1 MQTPLTDIEAF
12 LQEAITQLEP
22 ELAEPRPGAGR
33 PQILPSLCLWSGLL
47 VCVLRGMSS
56 QLALW
61 RLLSWEGLW
70 SYPRF
75 VVTDQAVYNRLER
88 EGTAP
93 LERLFAAISLLL
105 RQRLAPLA
113 ALDLAPFAKM
123 VVALDETTL
132 DPIARLLPA
141 LRQFA
146 RGESALLPGKLS
158 ALFDIRHQQW
168 LHIQHTPN
176 PQQNEKVAAR
186 QMVATLPVGSLILAD
201 LGYFGFAWFD
211 DLTRAGYFWVS
222 RLRAK
227 TSYTLLHT
235 FYQDETTF
243 DGIIWLG
250 AYRADQAAYA
260 VRLVCYHYQT
270 VSYRYI
276 TNVLDPAHLSLYDI
290 ARLYA
295 RRWDIELAFKLI
307 KRHLG
312 LHLLWSAKIVV
323 ILQQIWA
330 VLILSQILQA
340 LRLEIAGRAGVDPFE
355 VSMHLLV
362 EYAPR
367 LAAQGQ
373 DPVAVLVE
381 RGREAGFIRPSTRTQ
396 IHAPLIPPEKIVPL
410 PPDLVLV
417 RKPRYAQRRC

>member
-1 MQTPLTDIEAF
+1 
-12 LQEAITQLEP
+12 
-22 ELAEPRPGAGR
+22 
-33 PQILPSLCLWSGLL
+33 LWGGLL

-70 SYPRF
+70 AYPRF
-75 VVTDQAVYNRLER
+75 AISDQAVYKRLAE

-93 LERLFAAISLLL
+93 LERLFAQVSAVLQ
-105 RQRLAPLA
+105 QRLAPYA
-113 ALDLAPFAKM
+113 AEQLAPFAQR
-123 VVALDETTL
+123 VVALDETVL

-141 LRQFA
+141 LRSVGL
-146 RGESALLPGKLS
+146 GEAQLLPGKLA
-158 ALFDIRHQQW
+158 ALFDIRTQQW
-168 LHIQHTPN
+168 LRVEHIAD

-186 QMVATLPVGSLILAD
+186 QLVATLPVGSLILAD

-211 DLTRAGYFWVS
+211 DLTRAGYSWVS

-227 TSYTLLHT
+227 TSYRVLHT
-235 FYQDETTF
+235 FYEDGTTF

-250 AYRADQAAYA
+250 AYRADKAAYA
-260 VRLVCYHYQT
+260 VRLVRYQHHH

-276 TNVLDPAHLSLYDI
+276 TNVLDPSYLSLNDM
-290 ARLYA
+290 AQLYA
-295 RRWDIELAFKLI
+295 RRWDIELAVKLV

-312 LHLLWSAKIVV
+312 LHLLWSAKTVV
-323 ILQQIWA
+323 ILQQVWA

-340 LRLEIAGRAGVDPFE
+340 LRLEIAARAGVDPFD

-373 DPVAVLVE
+373 DPVTAFIE
-381 RGREAGFIRPSTRTQ
+381 RGREARFLRPSTRIQVYT
-396 IHAPLIPPEKIVPL
+396 PTIPPEQIRPL
-410 PPDLVLV
+410 PPDLILQ
-417 RKPRYAQRRC
+417 RQPRYAQRKC